1 MNPQALLDQFL
12 GPPAT
17 QNMGDKARNLT
28 QGLSTNPAMAG
39 MAGVAAGGILGL
51 LLGNKKARKTVGNL
65 AGGVVGYGGSAVL
78 GALAYRAYQN
88 WQANQAAPPERAIAN
103 FDARAVPALPPAGSN
118 FLPGTAPGRDGKP
131 FELALVKAMV
141 GAAAADG
148 HIGPDE
154 QQRIFSHVAQL
165 PLDADDKAFIF
176 DALKSPPAA
185 NAVASLANG
194 PEQAAELYLA
204 SRLALD
210 PSDPKEAAYL
220 SELAQSLALPHDL
233 VSHLDMQAA
242 TPTRTA
248 A

>member
-12 GPPAT
+12 GPQAT

-51 LLGNKKARKTVGNL
+51 LLGNKKARKAVGNL
-65 AGGVVGYGGSAVL
+65 AGGVVGYGGAAAL

-88 WQANQAAPPERAIAN
+88 WQANQAAAAVEN
-103 FDARAVPALPPAGSN
+103 LDARAVPALPPAGSN

-176 DALKSPPAA
+176 DALKSPPDA
-185 NAVASLANG
+185 NAIAGLANG

-220 SELAQSLALPHDL
+220 RELDLSLALPPDL
-233 VSHLDMQAA
+233 VAHLDTQAA
-242 TPTRTA
+242 PPTRTA

>member
-12 GPPAT
+12 GPQAT

-51 LLGNKKARKTVGNL
+51 LLGNKKARKAVGNL
-65 AGGVVGYGGSAVL
+65 AGGVVGYGGAAAL

-88 WQANQAAPPERAIAN
+88 WQANQAAAAVEN
-103 FDARAVPALPPAGSN
+103 LDARAVPALPPAGSN

-176 DALKSPPAA
+176 DALKSPPDA
-185 NAVASLANG
+185 NAIAGLANG

-204 SRLALD
+204 SRLALE

-220 SELAQSLALPHDL
+220 RELALSLALPPDL
-233 VSHLDMQAA
+233 VAHLDTQAA
-242 TPTRTA
+242 PPTRTA

>member
-12 GPPAT
+12 GPQAT

-51 LLGNKKARKTVGNL
+51 LVGNKKARKTVGNL
-65 AGGVVGYGGSAVL
+65 AGGVVGYGGAAAL

-176 DALKSPPAA
+176 DALKSPPDA
-185 NAVASLANG
+185 NAIASLANG

-210 PSDPKEAAYL
+210 PSDPKEATYL
-220 SELAQSLALPHDL
+220 RELAQSLALPHDL